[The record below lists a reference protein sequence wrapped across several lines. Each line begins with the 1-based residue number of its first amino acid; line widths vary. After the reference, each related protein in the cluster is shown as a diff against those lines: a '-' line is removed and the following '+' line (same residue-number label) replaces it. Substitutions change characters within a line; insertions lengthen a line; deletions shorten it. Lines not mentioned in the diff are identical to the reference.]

1 MSELAYRM
9 PVLPWTETQEH
20 SLFRKILWVLLAVM
34 LVLGFVI
41 PQIQLPELQRE
52 KLEKVPPQLAK
63 VIQQKKL
70 EVKPKP
76 VVPKVE
82 EKKPEPPKPEAVK
95 KEPEAPKP
103 APVVAAPQPAPVI
116 APPKPV
122 QKPAPVS
129 NAERNPER
137 VKAAKEK
144 ARKMID
150 SFSGDLADM
159 RSSLDMGA
167 VNVNSANLS
176 NAGSATTNVGSVVSQ
191 EAASRVGG
199 IAEGSLTRATGGEN
213 TQLADRQTTK
223 VKEVKKEDFADKPA
237 KEQKVAGLARTEM
250 QVRRVFEQNQSR
262 YDRVFRKALRDNP
275 LLQGTVIFSIKV
287 AETGSVSECRVKKSE
302 LNDNGV
308 EGRLAQVCQL
318 MTFAEANKADTFEYA
333 MTFAP

>member
-9 PVLPWTETQEH
+9 PVLPWTDTEEQG
-20 SLFRKILWVLLAVM
+20 LFRKILWALLVVM
-34 LVLGFVI
+34 LVAGYVI
-41 PQIQLPELQRE
+41 PNIQLPEIKRE

-76 VVPKVE
+76 VVVPKVE
-82 EKKPEPPKPEAVK
+82 EKKPEPVKPEVIK
-95 KEPEAPKP
+95 KEEAPKP
-103 APVVAAPQPAPVI
+103 APVVAAP
-116 APPKPV
+116 
-122 QKPAPVS
+122 KPAPVVAPPAPKPAPVAK
-129 NAERNPER
+129 AERSPER

-144 ARKMID
+144 AKKMM
-150 SFSGDLADM
+150 SAFSGDLADM

-167 VNVNSANLS
+167 IDVSSSRLS

-199 IAEGSLTRATGGEN
+199 ISEGSLTRTTGGEN
-213 TQLADRQTTK
+213 VALADRQVTK
-223 VKEVKKEDFADKPA
+223 VKEVSKESFADKPA
-237 KEQKVAGLARTEM
+237 NDKKVAGLARTEM

-275 LLQGTVIFSIKV
+275 LLQGTVIFNIKV
-287 AETGSVSECRVKKSE
+287 AESGAVADCSVKKSE
-302 LNDNGV
+302 LKDADT
-308 EGRLAQVCQL
+308 ESRLAKVCQL
-318 MTFAEANKADTFEYA
+318 MNFSEANKADTFEYA